1 MFNNNFYLGD
11 AIMSEYKCKICGY
24 IYDEE
29 KGEKRRNVD
38 AGTLWVDVPEAFT
51 CPSCGAPK
59 KSFNEV

>member
-1 MFNNNFYLGD
+1 
-11 AIMSEYKCKICGY
+11 MSEYKCKICGY